1 MRSILLEG
9 LCVLGVL
16 LLGMIAFGA
25 LIHSLLA
32 ARRRRWDQPAPAGV
46 IAGNGFPRPRPPS
59 EPIPVVRPRVNSC
72 PVCGTELPADTPEGL
87 CPQCLMQCAL
97 SHSDHALPEEEGA
110 TTPHPSRPTAPTPA
124 ELAGHFPDLEILEL
138 LGQGG
143 MGAVYKARQ
152 RKLDRLVAIKV
163 LPPEWGSDPAFA
175 ERFARE
181 ARALAR
187 LNHPQVVSVHDF
199 GEGGGHYFLIMEYVD
214 GVNLRQLLAAGRLQ
228 PRQALSIVAQICDA
242 LQYAHE
248 QGVVHRD
255 IKPENILLDK
265 RGRVKIADFG
275 LAKLLRRAR
284 NEYTLTGSRQVM
296 GTLDYMAPEQRST
309 PQTVDHRAD
318 IYSVGVVFYEM
329 LTGELPLGRFAPPS
343 ERVSVDG
350 RLDDVIFRA
359 LEREPERRY
368 QRISA
373 VKDDVESILR
383 AECWAPAG
391 AESPVRWEPDMT
403 LVQLQTRGPAA
414 GLVVVAV
421 LILLQFAI
429 WCVAFATEIAGRGH
443 YRPPVEVE
451 VIILLAAG
459 GALALFGT
467 IVAGAV
473 KLARCQAYG
482 WVMFTIILTMLPLG
496 FHFPV
501 GIAIGIWALMVL
513 HKPEVR
519 AAFALNLRRAER
531 ERMRRFPSLA
541 ESVTPQPAG
550 PIHRKVRSLFLGVL
564 SVFVPRS
571 VLGRPAPAPESTG
584 VGASP
589 RSIIPDAGPRPVPA
603 VVKRKRRLW
612 PVWLALGVVLAGIV
626 ASLVLYQSRPYQS
639 ARNSRQPEWRLE
651 GLQLGDLDVLTTTLR
666 LSYDQRQNLQQ
677 ILQAADREYLEL
689 ELGHTRRSVNRAP
702 GPHLLVTITPFPEE
716 VNQLEDRFWS
726 KLDTILQYY
735 QKENAQKQLP
745 PRGQLFQ
752 FGKEETTIEMWQE
765 GTWYHWKVLGSAAV
779 EGNGTQLPRK
789 YERFWQGGPP

>member
-1 MRSILLEG
+1 MVVGSGVWIL
-9 LCVLGVL
+9 VLL
-16 LLGMIAFGA
+16 LLGMIAVAA
-25 LIHSLLA
+25 LTKFLLGL
-32 ARRRRWDQPAPAGV
+32 RYRRWQRHAPVAML
-46 IAGNGFPRPRPPS
+46 AGNGFPRPRPPS
-59 EPIPVVRPRVNSC
+59 EPIPVVHPRVHSC

-97 SHSDHALPEEEGA
+97 SHSDHALPEEDESA
-110 TTPHPSRPTAPTPA
+110 TSVHPSRPTAPTPA
-124 ELAGHFPDLEILEL
+124 ELAPHFPDLEILEL

-181 ARALAR
+181 ARTLAR

-199 GEGGGHYFLIMEYVD
+199 GEAGGHYFLVMEFVD

-275 LAKLLRRAR
+275 LAKLLRRSR

-318 IYSVGVVFYEM
+318 IYSLGVVFYEM

-343 ERVSVDG
+343 ERASVDG

-383 AECWAPAG
+383 AECWTPAG
-391 AESPVRWEPDMT
+391 AGSPERWEPDLT

-414 GLVVVAV
+414 GLMVVAA
-421 LILLQFAI
+421 LILLQAAA
-429 WCVAFATEIAGRGH
+429 WCTG
-443 YRPPVEVE
+443 
-451 VIILLAAG
+451 ILLEINSRGYVPHYKRWEMVAVGLLAVAG
-459 GALALFGT
+459 LALFGA
-467 IVAGAV
+467 IAGGAM

-482 WVMFTIILTMLPLG
+482 WVMFTIILCMLPLG

-501 GIAIGIWALMVL
+501 GLGIGIWALVVL

-519 AAFALNLRRAER
+519 AAFHEPAAGRA
-531 ERMRRFPSLA
+531 
-541 ESVTPQPAG
+541 
-550 PIHRKVRSLFLGVL
+550 
-564 SVFVPRS
+564 
-571 VLGRPAPAPESTG
+571 RPAAT
-584 VGASP
+584 
-589 RSIIPDAGPRPVPA
+589 
-603 VVKRKRRLW
+603 
-612 PVWLALGVVLAGIV
+612 
-626 ASLVLYQSRPYQS
+626 
-639 ARNSRQPEWRLE
+639 
-651 GLQLGDLDVLTTTLR
+651 
-666 LSYDQRQNLQQ
+666 
-677 ILQAADREYLEL
+677 
-689 ELGHTRRSVNRAP
+689 
-702 GPHLLVTITPFPEE
+702 F
-716 VNQLEDRFWS
+716 
-726 KLDTILQYY
+726 
-735 QKENAQKQLP
+735 
-745 PRGQLFQ
+745 
-752 FGKEETTIEMWQE
+752 
-765 GTWYHWKVLGSAAV
+765 
-779 EGNGTQLPRK
+779 
-789 YERFWQGGPP
+789 